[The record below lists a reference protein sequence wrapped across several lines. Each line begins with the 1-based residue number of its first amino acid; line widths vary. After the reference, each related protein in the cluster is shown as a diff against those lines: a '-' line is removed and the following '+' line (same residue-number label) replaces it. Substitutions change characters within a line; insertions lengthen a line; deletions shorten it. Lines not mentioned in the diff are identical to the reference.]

1 MRNAAPKN
9 IPHLS
14 HRGTLA
20 PRQNN
25 LDKSAPIGYNDPI
38 SRARLEVNI
47 MLTNIMLTI
56 MKHLDRI
63 HQYTEPSYHVKV
75 CFS

>member
-1 MRNAAPKN
+1 MRNATMKN
-9 IPHLS
+9 IPHLF
-14 HRGTLA
+14 HWGTLA
-20 PRQNN
+20 PHKNH
-25 LDKSAPIGYNDPI
+25 LDKHAPIGYNAPI
-38 SRARLEVNI
+38 SRARLEV
-47 MLTNIMLTI
+47 NIMLTI